1 MFTPNAFQK
10 QLFEEIFSSTKGKA
24 KITRDLMEVLGCS
37 RASLYRKR
45 TGSTPLTADE
55 LIKLANHFSI
65 SIDALRSQPEENSL
79 VVVCTT
85 LPPIQNYGDIDFYLD
100 NTRNN
105 LELALSQPAAQLYF
119 TASDVP
125 LYRYMNKPG
134 LSAFRYYLWVMENL
148 RRHERFDP
156 TSVPSELVEK
166 GKVLNEMSQG
176 IKTTEFWVHTA
187 FDNLVHQI
195 KFISETGRMSLRL
208 CKQLKEELH
217 EVLNTLVED
226 ILNERT
232 QQGQSYQMVLCNY
245 LTLSDGA
252 LLDIGPNHSQ
262 VLFSYGSINYMKSSN
277 PNLVDTYRRGL
288 RYHKLEG
295 QILGPL
301 EDELVEK
308 FAEKVREKI
317 NEL

>member
-1 MFTPNAFQK
+1 
-10 QLFEEIFSSTKGKA
+10 
-24 KITRDLMEVLGCS
+24 
-37 RASLYRKR
+37 
-45 TGSTPLTADE
+45 
-55 LIKLANHFSI
+55 
-65 SIDALRSQPEENSL
+65 
-79 VVVCTT
+79 
-85 LPPIQNYGDIDFYLD
+85 
-100 NTRNN
+100 
-105 LELALSQPAAQLYF
+105 
-119 TASDVP
+119 
-125 LYRYMNKPG
+125 
-134 LSAFRYYLWVMENL
+134 
-148 RRHERFDP
+148 
-156 TSVPSELVEK
+156 
-166 GKVLNEMSQG
+166 
-176 IKTTEFWVHTA
+176 
-187 FDNLVHQI
+187 
-195 KFISETGRMSLRL
+195 MSLRL
-208 CKQLKEELH
+208 RTQLKEELH